1 MKKVIIPEVEDK
13 CVDLCTIIADEGVHY
28 LLYASLNEEP
38 FGFFSR
44 NDGGMWFF
52 QTGSHRRGSQVSVC
66 IKASNIRKQIKS
78 SLSELECSTTS
89 FSFSL
94 DRFSPFKCIK
104 EPQNTALLSF

>member
-52 QTGSHRRGSQVSVC
+52 QTGSHEDSFEYSSENLVNLINKILSVYP
-66 IKASNIRKQIKS
+66 KM
-78 SLSELECSTTS
+78 ELYTC
-89 FSFSL
+89 
-94 DRFSPFKCIK
+94 
-104 EPQNTALLSF
+104 

>member
-44 NDGGMWFF
+44 SDGGVWFF
-52 QTGSHRRGSQVSVC
+52 QTGSHEDSVEY
-66 IKASNIRKQIKS
+66 S
-78 SLSELECSTTS
+78 SENLVNLINKILSVYPKMEFYIC
-89 FSFSL
+89 
-94 DRFSPFKCIK
+94 
-104 EPQNTALLSF
+104 